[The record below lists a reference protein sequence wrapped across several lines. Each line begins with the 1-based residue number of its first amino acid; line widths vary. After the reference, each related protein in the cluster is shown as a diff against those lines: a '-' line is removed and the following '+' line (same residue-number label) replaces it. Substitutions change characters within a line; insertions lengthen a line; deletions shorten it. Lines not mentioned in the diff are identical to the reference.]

1 MKDILI
7 VVSLILVCSGTAHAG
22 LMGFYSLDGNGDEQ
36 TGLGPNLTEP
46 GGVVNYA
53 AGLDGQAASFDGTGN
68 SWLSAQ
74 INSSGNTVP
83 NFSWGTWVKLN
94 DPSTWNIF
102 LSNDN
107 GDWDRFTQAKDGKW
121 SVSKSGVVNSP
132 IDTSTDWTFVA
143 HTFDG
148 TTQKLYVDGNPV
160 FSFADGTNASFTH
173 TDIGRN
179 ANGGGRPLNGLMD
192 GVFFFDHTLSAQ
204 DVSIIRDGGAG
215 GSGVLQVG
223 GVAVPEPSTLAIFAL
238 GMIGLA
244 SGRFRKSR
252 VGTSRRAFDPAIR
265 R

>member
-1 MKDILI
+1 MKFLSYLFIFTIFLT
-7 VVSLILVCSGTAHAG
+7 GTANAG

-46 GGVVNYA
+46 GGTVNYV
-53 AGLDGQAASFDGTGN
+53 AGLDGQAASFNGTGD

-83 NFSWGTWVKLN
+83 NFSWGAWVKLN

-107 GDWDRFTQAKDGKW
+107 GGWDRFTQANNGKW
-121 SVSKSGVVNSP
+121 SVSKNRVVNSP
-132 IDTSTDWTFVA
+132 VNTSTDWTFIA
-143 HTFDG
+143 QTFNG

-173 TDIGRN
+173 IDIGRN
-179 ANGGGRPLNGLMD
+179 ANGAFPLDGLMD
-192 GVFFFDHTLSAQ
+192 GVFFFDQTLSAQ
-204 DVSIIRDGGAG
+204 DVAIIRDGGAG

-223 GVAVPEPSTLAIFAL
+223 GVAVPEPSTLAIFAI

-244 SGRFRKSR
+244 SRRFKKQS
-252 VGTSRRAFDPAIR
+252 
-265 R
+265 